1 MARGEFGSDR
11 GAAGGIGHTV
21 AKSNNAIPGLLTIYD
36 SPFTIYQTMKLDDI
50 KESALMAFDTLRAN
64 KLRSSLTILGV
75 SVGVITVIFMVSI
88 IQGLNKAFAEQ
99 VESLGSNTIFVSKFE
114 PSFGRPP
121 GPEEIHR
128 KDLTMED
135 AEAIRMEAPSIAGVS
150 PVNRMLA
157 VTARFQDKQT
167 DTPVMFGVT
176 PYYEF
181 VHTQYV
187 ARGRFIKDLDMDNR
201 DNIVVIGVDVAR
213 ALFPYE
219 DPLDKDIRI
228 NGNPY
233 HVVGVME
240 PLGNFFGQSR
250 DNSLFIPI
258 TTFDKYYPDRPFP
271 ETVFFMVVRPHSRAF
286 VKSAIDEMTDVLRR
300 RRRVPLNAPN
310 NFGISSQDSL
320 LDIYNQLTGATALV
334 LTAISF
340 VALMIGGI
348 GVMNIMLVSVT
359 ERTKEIGVR
368 KAVGATRANI
378 LAQFLIEAVVLT
390 AIGGLAGLAV
400 GELLAFI
407 INRYSP
413 LPAYVPLW
421 AIGVGVGI
429 SAAVGIVFGLWPAW
443 KAARLDPIEALRW
456 E

>member
-1 MARGEFGSDR
+1 MRLE
-11 GAAGGIGHTV
+11 
-21 AKSNNAIPGLLTIYD
+21 
-36 SPFTIYQTMKLDDI
+36 DI
-50 KESALMAFDTLRAN
+50 KESALMAVDTLRAN

-88 IQGLNKAFAEQ
+88 IQGLNKAFADQ
-99 VESLGSNTIFVSKFE
+99 IESLGSNTIFISKFD

-121 GPEEIHR
+121 SPEEVHR
-128 KDLTMED
+128 KDLTMDD
-135 AEAIRMEAPSIAGVS
+135 ADALRREAPSVAGVS
-150 PVNRMLA
+150 PIHRMIA
-157 VTARFQDKQT
+157 VTMRYQEKQT
-167 DTPVMFGVT
+167 DTPILLGVT

-181 VHTQYV
+181 VHSQYV
-187 ARGRFIKDLDMDNR
+187 ANGRFISDIDMQDRSNVC
-201 DNIVVIGVDVAR
+201 IIGVDVKR
-213 ALFPYE
+213 ALFPFE
-219 DPLDKDIRI
+219 DPVDREVRI
-228 NGNPY
+228 NGNPFRII
-233 HVVGVME
+233 GVME

-250 DNSLFIPI
+250 DNSIFVPI
-258 TTFDKYYPDRPFP
+258 STFDKYYPDRPFP
-271 ETVFFMVVRPHSRAF
+271 EVVFFIIVRPQSRAM
-286 VKSAIDEMTDVLRR
+286 VKSAIDEITDILRR
-300 RRRVPLNAPN
+300 RRRVPPSEKN

-320 LDIYNQLTGATALV
+320 LDVYNQLTGATALV

-368 KAVGATRANI
+368 KAVGATRLNI
-378 LAQFLIEAVVLT
+378 LSQFLIEAVVLT

-400 GELLAFI
+400 GELASLLM
-407 INRYSP
+407 NKYSP

>member
-1 MARGEFGSDR
+1 MAID
-11 GAAGGIGHTV
+11 
-21 AKSNNAIPGLLTIYD
+21 
-36 SPFTIYQTMKLDDI
+36 TMR
-50 KESALMAFDTLRAN
+50 TN

-75 SVGVITVIFMVSI
+75 SVGVLTVIFMVSI
-88 IQGLNKAFAEQ
+88 IQGLNKAFADQ
-99 VESLGSNTIFVSKFE
+99 IESLGSNTIFVSKFD

-128 KDLTMED
+128 KDLTMGD
-135 AEAIRMEAPSIAGVS
+135 VEALRTEAPSIVGVS
-150 PVNRMLA
+150 PIQRLLSATVRY
-157 VTARFQDKQT
+157 QEKQT
-167 DTPVMFGVT
+167 DTPILFGVT

-181 VHTQYV
+181 VHSQYV
-187 ARGRFIKDLDMDNR
+187 ASGRFVTDIDIQDRSNVL
-201 DNIVVIGVDVAR
+201 IIGVDVKQ

-219 DPLDKDIRI
+219 DALDKEVRI
-228 NGNPY
+228 EGKPFR
-233 HVVGVME
+233 VIGVME

-250 DNSLFIPI
+250 DNSVFIPI
-258 TTFDKYYPDRPFP
+258 TTYDKYYPDRPFP
-271 ETVFFMVVRPHSRAF
+271 ESVFFVIVRPRSRAF
-286 VKSAIDEMTDVLRR
+286 VKSTIDEITDILRR
-300 RRRVPLNAPN
+300 RRHLAPGEPN

-320 LDIYNQLTGATALV
+320 LDVYNQLTGATALV
-334 LTAISF
+334 LTSISF

-368 KAVGATRANI
+368 KAVGATRLNI
-378 LAQFLIEAVVLT
+378 LSQFLIEAVVLT
-390 AIGGLAGLAV
+390 AIGGLTGLAV
-400 GELLAFI
+400 GEVGSLI

-421 AIGVGVGI
+421 AIGLGVGI

-443 KAARLDPIEALRW
+443 KAARLNPIDALRW

>member
-1 MARGEFGSDR
+1 MRF
-11 GAAGGIGHTV
+11 
-21 AKSNNAIPGLLTIYD
+21 
-36 SPFTIYQTMKLDDI
+36 DDI

-88 IQGLNKAFAEQ
+88 IQGLNRAFADQ
-99 VESLGSNTIFVSKFE
+99 VESLGSNTIFISKFD

-128 KDLTMED
+128 KDLTMDD
-135 AEAIRMEAPSIAGVS
+135 ADALRREAPSVAGVS
-150 PVNRMLA
+150 PIHRLIA
-157 VTARFQDKQT
+157 ATARYQDKQT
-167 DTPVMFGVT
+167 DTPILLGVT

-181 VHTQYV
+181 VQTAYA
-187 ARGRFIKDLDMDNR
+187 ARGRFIRDFDMESREN
-201 DNIVVIGVDVAR
+201 VCVIGVDVVH

-219 DPLDKDIRI
+219 DPIDKNIRI
-228 NGNPY
+228 NGNPFR
-233 HVVGVME
+233 VVGVME
-240 PLGNFFGQSR
+240 PLGSFFGQSR
-250 DNSLFIPI
+250 DNSIFVPI
-258 TTFDKYYPDRPFP
+258 STFDKYYAEGPFP
-271 ETVFFMVVRPHSRAF
+271 QVVFFIIIRPTSRAY
-286 VKSAIDEMTDVLRR
+286 VKSAVDEITDILRR
-300 RRRVPLNAPN
+300 RRRVALGAPN
-310 NFGISSQDSL
+310 DFGITSQDSL

-368 KAVGATRANI
+368 KAVGATRMNI
-378 LAQFLIEAVVLT
+378 LSQFLIEAVVLT
-390 AIGGLAGLAV
+390 AIGGLAGLAI
-400 GELLAFI
+400 GELFAFL
-407 INRYSP
+407 INKYSP
-413 LPAYVPLW
+413 LPAFVPLW
-421 AIGVGVGI
+421 AIAVGIGI
-429 SAAVGIVFGLWPAW
+429 SAGVGIVFGLWPAW

>member
-1 MARGEFGSDR
+1 MR
-11 GAAGGIGHTV
+11 
-21 AKSNNAIPGLLTIYD
+21 
-36 SPFTIYQTMKLDDI
+36 LDDI

-88 IQGLNKAFAEQ
+88 IQGLNKAFADQ
-99 VESLGSNTIFVSKFE
+99 VESLGSNTIFISKFN
-114 PSFGRPP
+114 PSFGCPP

-135 AEAIRMEAPSIAGVS
+135 ADAVRREAPSVAGVS
-150 PVNRMLA
+150 PIHRMIA
-157 VTARFQDKQT
+157 ATAHYQDKQT
-167 DTPVMFGVT
+167 DTPILLGVT

-181 VHTQYV
+181 VQTAYA
-187 ARGRFIKDLDMDNR
+187 ARGRFISDSDMESRVN
-201 DNIVVIGVDVAR
+201 VCVIGVDVVH

-219 DPLDKDIRI
+219 DPIDKDIRI
-228 NGNPY
+228 NGNPFKI
-233 HVVGVME
+233 VGVME
-240 PLGNFFGQSR
+240 PLGSFFGQSR
-250 DNSLFIPI
+250 DNSIFIPVS
-258 TTFDKYYPDRPFP
+258 TFDKYYAEGPFP
-271 ETVFFMVVRPHSRAF
+271 QVVFFIIIRPRSRAY
-286 VKSAIDEMTDVLRR
+286 VKSAMDEITDILRR
-300 RRRVPLNAPN
+300 RRRVPLDAPN
-310 NFGISSQDSL
+310 DFGITSQDSL

-368 KAVGATRANI
+368 KAVGATRLNI
-378 LAQFLIEAVVLT
+378 LSQFLIEAVVLT

-400 GELLAFI
+400 GELLAFL

-413 LPAYVPLW
+413 LPAYVPIW
-421 AIGVGVGI
+421 AIAVGIGI
-429 SAAVGIVFGLWPAW
+429 SAGVGIVFGLWPAW

>member
-1 MARGEFGSDR
+1 MRLE
-11 GAAGGIGHTV
+11 
-21 AKSNNAIPGLLTIYD
+21 
-36 SPFTIYQTMKLDDI
+36 DI
-50 KESALMAFDTLRAN
+50 KESAVMAIDTLRAN

-88 IQGLNKAFAEQ
+88 IQGLNKAFADQ
-99 VESLGSNTIFVSKFE
+99 VESLGSNTIFISKFD

-128 KDLTMED
+128 KDLGMAD
-135 AEAIRMEAPSIAGVS
+135 AEALRDAPSIAGVS
-150 PVNRMLA
+150 PIHRKLSATVRY
-157 VTARFQDKQT
+157 QEKQT
-167 DTPVMFGVT
+167 DTPIMLGVT
-176 PYYEF
+176 PFYEF

-187 ARGRFIKDLDMDNR
+187 ATGRFINDLDMQDRSN
-201 DNIVVIGVDVAR
+201 VVILGVDAKR

-219 DPLDKDIRI
+219 EAVDKDVRI

-233 HVVGVME
+233 RVIGVME

-250 DNSLFIPI
+250 DNSIFVPI
-258 TTFDKYYPDRPFP
+258 TTFDKYHAEGPFP
-271 ETVFFMVVRPHSRAF
+271 EVVFFMVVRPVSRAY
-286 VKSAIDEMTDVLRR
+286 VKSAMDEVTDTLRR
-300 RRRVPLNAPN
+300 RRRVPAGAPN
-310 NFGISSQDSL
+310 DFGVSSQDSL
-320 LDIYNQLTGATALV
+320 LDVYNQLTGATALV
-334 LTAISF
+334 LTSISF

-359 ERTKEIGVR
+359 ERTKEIGIR
-368 KAVGATRANI
+368 KAVGATKLNI
-378 LAQFLIEAVVLT
+378 LSQFLIEAVVLT
-390 AIGGLAGLAV
+390 AIGGLAGLAI
-400 GELLAFI
+400 GEIASLLM
-407 INRYSP
+407 NKYSP

>member
-1 MARGEFGSDR
+1 MTLE
-11 GAAGGIGHTV
+11 
-21 AKSNNAIPGLLTIYD
+21 
-36 SPFTIYQTMKLDDI
+36 DI

-75 SVGVITVIFMVSI
+75 SVGVVTVIFMVSI
-88 IQGLNKAFAEQ
+88 IQGLNKAFADQIET
-99 VESLGSNTIFVSKFE
+99 LGSNTIFISKFE
-114 PSFGRPP
+114 PSFGKPP
-121 GPEEIHR
+121 GPDEIHR
-128 KDLTMED
+128 KDLTMDD
-135 AEAIRMEAPSIAGVS
+135 AEALRREAPSIAGVS
-150 PVNRMLA
+150 PLHRKLSS
-157 VTARFQDKQT
+157 TARYQEKET
-167 DTPVMFGVT
+167 TTPILIGVT

-187 ARGRFIKDLDMDNR
+187 ASGRFVNDIDMQDRSNVA
-201 DNIVVIGVDVAR
+201 ILGVDVKR

-219 DPLDKDIRI
+219 DPIDKELRI

-233 HVVGVME
+233 RVIGVME

-250 DNSLFIPI
+250 DNSIFIPI
-258 TTFDKYYPDRPFP
+258 TTFDKYYAEGPFP
-271 ETVFFMVVRPHSRAF
+271 EVVFFMVVRPQSRAY
-286 VKSAIDEMTDVLRR
+286 VKTAMDEITDILRR
-300 RRRVPLNAPN
+300 RRRVPLGAKND
-310 NFGISSQDSL
+310 FGVSSQDSL
-320 LDIYNQLTGATALV
+320 LDVYNQLTGATALV
-334 LTAISF
+334 LTSISF

-368 KAVGATRANI
+368 KAVGATRLNI
-378 LAQFLIEAVVLT
+378 LSQFLIEAVVLT

-400 GELLAFI
+400 GEVASLLM
-407 INRYSP
+407 NKYSP

-429 SAAVGIVFGLWPAW
+429 SASVGIVFGLWPAW
-443 KAARLDPIEALRW
+443 KAARLNPIDALRW

>member
-1 MARGEFGSDR
+1 MKGRRVGVRRLAPLFIDGARSKLKR
-11 GAAGGIGHTV
+11 RQAAALRV
-21 AKSNNAIPGLLTIYD
+21 NMR
-36 SPFTIYQTMKLDDI
+36 FDDV
-50 KESALMAFDTLRAN
+50 KESALMAVDTLRTN
-64 KLRSSLTILGV
+64 KLRSALTILGV
-75 SVGVITVIFMVSI
+75 SVGVVTVIFMVSI
-88 IQGLNKAFAEQ
+88 IQGLNKAFADQ
-99 VESLGSNTIFVSKFE
+99 IESLGSNTIFVSKFE

-135 AEAIRMEAPSIAGVS
+135 AEALRTEAPSIAGVS
-150 PVNRMLA
+150 PIHRLLA
-157 VTARFQDKQT
+157 ATLRYQEKQT
-167 DTPVMFGVT
+167 DTPILFGVT

-187 ARGRFIKDLDMDNR
+187 ASGRFINDIDMQDRSN
-201 DNIVVIGVDVAR
+201 VVIIGVDVKQ

-219 DPLDKDIRI
+219 DAVDKEVRI
-228 NGNPY
+228 NGNPFR
-233 HVVGVME
+233 VVGVME

-250 DNSLFIPI
+250 DNSIFIPI
-258 TTFDKYYPDRPFP
+258 TTFNKYYPDRPFP
-271 ETVFFMVVRPHSRAF
+271 EVVFFVIVRPRSRAF
-286 VKSAIDEMTDVLRR
+286 VKSSIDEITDILRR
-300 RRRVPLNAPN
+300 RRRVPAGAPN

-320 LDIYNQLTGATALV
+320 LDVYNQLTGATALV
-334 LTAISF
+334 LTSISF

-368 KAVGATRANI
+368 KAVGATKLNI
-378 LAQFLIEAVVLT
+378 LSQFLIEAVVLT

-400 GELLAFI
+400 GEVASLLM
-407 INRYSP
+407 NKYSP

-421 AIGVGVGI
+421 AIAVGVGI
-429 SAAVGIVFGLWPAW
+429 SAAVGIIFGLWPAW
-443 KAARLDPIEALRW
+443 KAARLNPIDALRW

>member
-1 MARGEFGSDR
+1 MRF
-11 GAAGGIGHTV
+11 
-21 AKSNNAIPGLLTIYD
+21 
-36 SPFTIYQTMKLDDI
+36 DDF
-50 KESALMAFDTLRAN
+50 KESALMALDTLRAN
-64 KLRSSLTILGV
+64 KLRSALTILGV
-75 SVGVITVIFMVSI
+75 SVGVVTVIFMVSI
-88 IQGLNKAFAEQ
+88 IQGLNKAFADQ
-99 VESLGSNTIFVSKFE
+99 IESLGSNTIFVAKFE

-121 GPEEIHR
+121 GPDEIHR
-128 KDLTMED
+128 KDLTMAD
-135 AEAIRMEAPSIAGVS
+135 AEALRTEAPSIVGVS
-150 PVNRMLA
+150 PIHRMIA
-157 VTARFQDKQT
+157 STVRYQDKQT
-167 DTPVMFGVT
+167 DTPILFGVT

-187 ARGRFIKDLDMDNR
+187 ASGRFVNDIDMQDR
-201 DNIVVIGVDVAR
+201 SNIVIIGVDVKQ

-219 DPLDKDIRI
+219 DAVDKEVRI
-228 NGNPY
+228 NGNPFR
-233 HVVGVME
+233 VVGVME

-250 DNSLFIPI
+250 DNSIFIPL

-271 ETVFFMVVRPHSRAF
+271 EVVFFVIVRPRSRAY
-286 VKSAIDEMTDVLRR
+286 VKSAIDEITDILRR
-300 RRRVPLNAPN
+300 RRRVAPGARN
-310 NFGISSQDSL
+310 DFGISSQDSL
-320 LDIYNQLTGATALV
+320 LDVYNQLTGATALV
-334 LTAISF
+334 LTSISF

-368 KAVGATRANI
+368 KAVGATKLNI
-378 LAQFLIEAVVLT
+378 LSQFLIEAVVLT

-400 GELLAFI
+400 GEIASLLM
-407 INRYSP
+407 NKYSP

-443 KAARLDPIEALRW
+443 KAARLNPIDALRW

>member
-1 MARGEFGSDR
+1 MR
-11 GAAGGIGHTV
+11 
-21 AKSNNAIPGLLTIYD
+21 
-36 SPFTIYQTMKLDDI
+36 LDDV
-50 KESALMAFDTLRAN
+50 KESALMAFETLRAN

-99 VESLGSNTIFVSKFE
+99 VESLGSNTIFISKFD
-114 PSFGRPP
+114 PGFGRPP
-121 GPEEIHR
+121 GPDEIHR
-128 KDLTMED
+128 KDLTVED
-135 AEAIRMEAPSIAGVS
+135 AEALRTEAPSVAGAS
-150 PVNRMLA
+150 PVKRMIA
-157 VTARFQDKQT
+157 VTARHKDKQT
-167 DTPVMFGVT
+167 DTPILFGVT

-201 DNIVVIGVDVAR
+201 DNVVILGVDVAR

-219 DPLDKDIRI
+219 DPLEKDIRI
-228 NGNPY
+228 AGNPY
-233 HVVGVME
+233 HVIGVME

-271 ETVFFMVVRPHSRAF
+271 ETVFFIVARPHSRAV
-286 VKSAIDEMTDVLRR
+286 VKSAMDEMTDILRR

-310 NFGISSQDSL
+310 NFGMSSQDSL

-378 LAQFLIEAVVLT
+378 LSQFLIEAVVLT

-400 GELLAFI
+400 GELMAVI
-407 INRYSP
+407 INKYSP
-413 LPAYVPLW
+413 LPAHVPLW
-421 AIGVGVGI
+421 AIAVGVGI